1 MFFALSLAAG
11 VGWTLGSP
19 STSRAEHAPRGVL
32 LQHPAGVLRV
42 QMLPGTVS
50 FAPIAEA
57 VMPAVINIKTVS
69 TGGALSAPPEELPD
83 EESLEEELF
92 RRFLG
97 ELPESVPHWSLG
109 SGVIVDPSGLA
120 ITTAHVISRATN
132 IEAVTLDGG
141 RHKAT
146 VVGLDKKTDLALL
159 RLEDGR
165 FPYARLGDSDRM
177 QVGDWVIAVGSP
189 YGLRETVTA
198 GIISA
203 KARHLEQGPFD
214 DFLQTDAAINP
225 GNSGGPLV
233 NMQGEVIGINTAI
246 VAGDSGIGFATP
258 SNVVKK
264 IYAELV
270 AKGRVARAWLG
281 VSIQPLTSD
290 LAKSFHAKHPTGLLV
305 SDVTAD
311 SPAAK
316 AGLRSGDILLEL
328 DGKQVETPG
337 EFARVLERGA
347 PGQMARLKVWRD
359 AGEKTF
365 EVRLG
370 EEPDE
375 RETPASGRAKQMLGL
390 EVEPITPDM
399 GVIVTR
405 VDRGSPAGEA
415 GVRAGD
421 VIREINRRPVRTI
434 ADFERLTKQV
444 REGDRVTILLQ
455 RGRAA
460 FYVSLSANAG

>member
-1 MFFALSLAAG
+1 
-11 VGWTLGSP
+11 
-19 STSRAEHAPRGVL
+19 
-32 LQHPAGVLRV
+32 
-42 QMLPGTVS
+42 MLPGTAS
-50 FAPIAEA
+50 FAPIVEA
-57 VMPAVINIKTVS
+57 VTPAVINIKTVS
-69 TGGALSAPPEELPD
+69 TGGAFNIPSEEFSD

-97 ELPESVPHWSLG
+97 ELPEPVPHRSLG
-109 SGVIVDPSGLA
+109 SGVIVDPAGPAL
-120 ITTAHVISRATN
+120 TTAHVIGRATD
-132 IEAVTLDGG
+132 IEAVTLDGR

-203 KARHLEQGPFD
+203 KARHLGQGPFD

-233 NMQGEVIGINTAI
+233 NLQGEVIGINTA
-246 VAGDSGIGFATP
+246 VMAGGSGIGFSIP

-264 IYAELV
+264 IYLELV

-281 VSIQPLTSD
+281 VSIQPLTPD
-290 LAKSFHAKHPTGLLV
+290 LAKSFHAEHPTGLLV
-305 SDVTAD
+305 SDVIAD
-311 SPAAK
+311 SPAARV
-316 AGLRSGDILLEL
+316 GLRSGDILLEL
-328 DGKQVETPG
+328 DGKPIETPG
-337 EFARVLERGA
+337 DFARVLERGA

-359 AGEKTF
+359 ASEKTF

-375 RETPASGRAKQMLGL
+375 RETPAGERAKRMLGL
-390 EVEPITPDM
+390 EVGPITPDM
-399 GVIVTR
+399 GVVVTR
-405 VDRGSPAGEA
+405 VDRGSPADEA
-415 GVRAGD
+415 GVQRGD
-421 VIREINRRPVRTI
+421 VVREINRRPVRTI

-455 RGRAA
+455 RGRTA
-460 FYVSLSANAG
+460 FYVSLSAIAG